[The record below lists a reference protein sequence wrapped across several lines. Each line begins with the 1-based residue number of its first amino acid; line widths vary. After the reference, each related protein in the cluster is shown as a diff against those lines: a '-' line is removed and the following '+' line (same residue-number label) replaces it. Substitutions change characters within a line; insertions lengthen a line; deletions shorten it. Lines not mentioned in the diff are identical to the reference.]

1 MSKKHILKNI
11 FVAGIS
17 LLYFSCANYSTMK
30 SADVLGAGK
39 KKLGTGVTYTSYK
52 YKWDDTTDIPVN
64 VPAVTF
70 WYRLGVTDKLD
81 LHANLWLPLGASVGA
96 KYQLVGGPDINGF
109 GLSSGLDV
117 GYLQI
122 TNDGLTT
129 SLIDFYVPVY
139 LAYDFSQIFSLYLVP
154 KYIGRL
160 SVGSSNGFG
169 SSAAATLGL
178 KIGNRVSCLLEGTYG
193 YDFYS
198 ERPVLTL
205 GAGFDF

>member
-1 MSKKHILKNI
+1 MSKKHVLKSI

-17 LLYFSCANYSTMK
+17 LLYFSCANYSTMQ

-52 YKWDDTTDIPVN
+52 YKFDDTTDVSFN

-81 LHANLWLPLGASVGA
+81 LHANLWIPLGASVGA
-96 KYQLVGGPDINGF
+96 KYQFIGGPDVNGF

-122 TNDGLTT
+122 TSGDFKTN
-129 SLIDFYVPVY
+129 LIDFYVPLY
-139 LAYDFSQIFSLYLVP
+139 MAYDFSQIFSLYLVP

-160 SVGSSNGFG
+160 SIGSSTGFS
-169 SSAAATLGL
+169 SSAAGTLGL

-193 YDFYS
+193 YDFTS
-198 ERPVLTL
+198 GQPVLTV
-205 GAGFDF
+205 GVGFDF